1 MKCYQS
7 IVDLPLSKFIECLV
21 DKNLFALVI
30 SGEPSLEQL
39 TAAWEDVMNEYSDI
53 MMDGEGK
60 LHFNLLK
67 EVELL
72 KLDIQKVN
80 ICLQIL
86 EAEVNFPDFVT
97 PDKKYATDLNK
108 LSNSN
113 FSFDHS
119 KPDQFRNELK
129 RATNRSK
136 SLLILLGIKQSNLD
150 AINTKANTI
159 VKQPTKEY
167 FYSILNTL
175 SMFTKFQLTDAITV
189 YSFCDWIKKY
199 NEHTKF
205 LESQT
210 TKK

>member
-1 MKCYQS
+1 MKYYQS
-7 IVDLPLSKFIECLV
+7 IVDLPLNKFIECMV

-39 TAAWEDVMNEYSDI
+39 TTAWEDVMNEYSDI

-86 EAEVNFPDFVT
+86 EAEVNFPEFVT

-159 VKQPTKEY
+159 VKKPTKEY

-210 TKK
+210 TK